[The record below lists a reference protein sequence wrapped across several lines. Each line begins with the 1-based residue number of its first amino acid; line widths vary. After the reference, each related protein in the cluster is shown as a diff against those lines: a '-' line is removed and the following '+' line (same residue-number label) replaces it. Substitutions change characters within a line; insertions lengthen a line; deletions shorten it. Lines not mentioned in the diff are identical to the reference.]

1 MLSQSDADY
10 LVDLDKKKVNDK
22 TYDFPDQGNRIA
34 IPICSLDERESFI
47 FDINRRTIAL
57 SYQSRYG
64 KVHVLRRLDLS
75 GRPHTNPITPTPNV
89 PNYLHQ
95 YAGKKIPC
103 PHIHIYVEN
112 STNDRWAM
120 PINDSFSDIDNIY
133 KTFDEFLDYLKVV
146 DRPNIQETLFN

>member
-10 LVDLDKKKVNDK
+10 LVNLDKKKVNNK
-22 TYDFPDQGNRIA
+22 IYDFPNYKGSIA
-34 IPICSLDERESFI
+34 IPMCSVDESENFI
-47 FDINRRTIAL
+47 FDVTKGRIAL
-57 SYQSRYG
+57 SYQSRYE
-64 KVHVLRRLDLS
+64 KVYILRRLDLS
-75 GRPHTNPITPTPNV
+75 GQPHTNPITPTPNV

-120 PINDSFSDIDNIY
+120 PINDSFSDINDIY

-146 DRPNIQETLFN
+146 DHPNIQKGLLH